1 MNSRTRIA
9 FETELASNLKKLPHD
24 STLLMYLGDHVG
36 ALQRAGIP
44 LRRTINE
51 GNHRPWKAPI
61 DREGLWER
69 ALANPSQYVDYVVAM
84 RRRSGGPQRTKGE
97 LSSIAGDP
105 YLRTACRP
113 QSIGRTAAPGNHAAL
128 TSSASQ
134 RRGACS
140 FPVIKSSQLR
150 AYAQLQHI
158 YDVLQNEM
166 TSVVGISLAR
176 LVLATILG
184 GLIGLERQLKHRP
197 AGLRT
202 NLFICLGAAM
212 FTLLS
217 DELAVEHIG
226 DHTRIAAQ
234 IIPGIGFIGAGS
246 ILHARDKLV
255 TGLTTAATIFVV
267 ASVGMA
273 VGGGLYLTS
282 IFATGLILLCL
293 FLLGRAEERFG
304 LKAAV
309 HAYEVAGR
317 SADEMTA

>member
-1 MNSRTRIA
+1 MPT
-9 FETELASNLKKLPHD
+9 T
-24 STLLMYLGDHVG
+24 
-36 ALQRAGIP
+36 
-44 LRRTINE
+44 
-51 GNHRPWKAPI
+51 
-61 DREGLWER
+61 
-69 ALANPSQYVDYVVAM
+69 
-84 RRRSGGPQRTKGE
+84 
-97 LSSIAGDP
+97 
-105 YLRTACRP
+105 
-113 QSIGRTAAPGNHAAL
+113 
-128 TSSASQ
+128 
-134 RRGACS
+134 
-140 FPVIKSSQLR
+140 
-150 AYAQLQHI
+150 QHI
-158 YDVLQNEM
+158 YDLLQNEM
-166 TSVVGISLAR
+166 SSVVGVSITR
-176 LVLATILG
+176 LVLAAILG

-246 ILHARDKLV
+246 ILHARDNLV

-282 IFATGLILLCL
+282 IFATGLILICL

-304 LKAAV
+304 LKTAV
-309 HAYEVAGR
+309 QSYEVAGR
-317 SADEMTA
+317 SADEITHEINRILESVHAMMQNAQVAATQQHVRVQFQLEGTRKEQGKILRSLKQSPVFESATGLGPVHAE